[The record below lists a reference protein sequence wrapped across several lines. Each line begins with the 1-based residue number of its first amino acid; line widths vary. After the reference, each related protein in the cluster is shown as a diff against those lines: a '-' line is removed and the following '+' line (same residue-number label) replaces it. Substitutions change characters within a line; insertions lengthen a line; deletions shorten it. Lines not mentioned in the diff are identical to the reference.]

1 MKTKSI
7 IFCTSLGVA
16 CIALSLGALTI
27 GGVFKADST
36 VKYAEKDVALEFN
49 VSNLSNGSGTV
60 TLNGNLFTYEN
71 FNISGNAITLAAGS
85 RIYANQNSGASVGAN
100 GLKGAGFTSIQ
111 FIGGVGGQ
119 VEGELNG
126 DAVLV
131 SVPSGSSYTQIIED
145 SAFDLSFT
153 TGSIVIE
160 KMILNYGCELDQEP
174 EHQKVLFVGSG
185 GWSVG
190 DWKTDYTN
198 MLPAVEGVT
207 PVCDHFTNS
216 SFTFTQIGNLETN
229 YSNQAVLYREKLF
242 SDNWDAVVYQLSRR
256 VTPSSTEFNAAELA
270 MFRDVIVPLTR
281 TVTSN
286 ITLMAI
292 SSDANPSIFN
302 YDPVTGLT
310 EDSGEKEV
318 KTAAEM
324 TEFMDQTV
332 VAWANEAG
340 VKAGRYGK
348 VYEFCDTVGSNSS
361 TRTKAKRYCRALV
374 TYATVNETP
383 IPNDIATTWVSTVFD
398 SDSDAARTIKNNL
411 GAKVNELT
419 FG

>member
-1 MKTKSI
+1 MKVKSLVL
-7 IFCTSLGVA
+7 CASLCAASVA
-16 CIALSLGALTI
+16 MGILAATATRM
-27 GGVFKADST
+27 FKANSV
-36 VKYAEKDVALEFN
+36 VKYAEKDITLEFN
-49 VSNLSNGSGTV
+49 ASNLSDGSGTV
-60 TLNGNLFTYEN
+60 TLNGNQFTYEN
-71 FNISGNAITLAAGS
+71 ITVGSNQITLNVGS
-85 RIYANQNSGASVGAN
+85 RIYANQNSGSSVGAN
-100 GLKGAGFTSIQ
+100 GLKGVGFTNVI
-111 FIGGVGGQ
+111 FVGGLGGTATISVNSNPYDIIVYGGSTYNQ
-119 VEGELNG
+119 TVESN
-126 DAVLV
+126 
-131 SVPSGSSYTQIIED
+131 
-145 SAFDLSFT
+145 AFDLSIT
-153 TGSIVIE
+153 TGTLILGKIA
-160 KMILNYGCELDQEP
+160 LNYACAYDEAP
-174 EHQKVLFVGSG
+174 EKQKVLFVGSG

-207 PVCDHFTNS
+207 PVCDHFTNG
-216 SFTFTQIGNLETN
+216 SFTFTQVGNLETN
-229 YSNQAVLYREKLF
+229 YSNQAAEYREKLF
-242 SDNWDAVVYQLSRR
+242 SDSWDAVVYQLSRR

-270 MFRDVIVPLTR
+270 MFKDVIVPLTK